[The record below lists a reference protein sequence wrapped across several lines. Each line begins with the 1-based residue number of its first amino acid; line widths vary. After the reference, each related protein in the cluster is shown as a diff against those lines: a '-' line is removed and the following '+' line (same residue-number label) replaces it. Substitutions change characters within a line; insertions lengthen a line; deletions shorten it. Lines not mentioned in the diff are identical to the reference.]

1 MVVVSCTGI
10 VGSDDDGVGS
20 VIIDVVGGRE
30 RGMLMMVVALL
41 VAPLI
46 G

>member
-1 MVVVSCTGI
+1 MVFFFMYRYRWWG
-10 VGSDDDGVGS
+10 GRGGGDGDGV
-20 VIIDVVGGRE
+20 E

-41 VAPLI
+41 VVPLA